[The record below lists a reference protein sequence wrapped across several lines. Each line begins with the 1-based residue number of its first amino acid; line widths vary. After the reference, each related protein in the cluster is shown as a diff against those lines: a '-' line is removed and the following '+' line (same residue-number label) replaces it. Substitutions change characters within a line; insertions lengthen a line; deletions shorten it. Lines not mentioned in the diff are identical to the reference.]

1 MRTTNMIAT
10 AIAATIAAAAVPASA
25 QTQTG
30 LVNVNLGDV
39 TVQENL
45 KNILNNNDIAIPVS
59 VQVPIGIAANVCGT
73 TVAALSAD
81 VRNGVRDC
89 NARTANAALARIV
102 ARNAR
107 RTARQ
112 Q

>member
-1 MRTTNMIAT
+1 MFKKTIL
-10 AIAATIAAAAVPASA
+10 AAGAALSFAALTPASA
-25 QTQTG
+25 QQQTG

-39 TVQENL
+39 TVQDNL

-73 TVAALSAD
+73 TVALLNRQ
-81 VRNGVRDC
+81 VRSGNNTC
-89 NARTANAALARIV
+89 NASTANAALARIV

-107 RTARQ
+107 RTAQ
-112 Q
+112 

>member
-1 MRTTNMIAT
+1 MRKISTIAA
-10 AIAATIAAAAVPASA
+10 AIAATIATASMPAAA

-73 TVAALSAD
+73 TVALLSQD

-89 NARTANAALARIV
+89 NAQTANAALARIV